1 MMPSALLTYLSQKKH
16 SIKYKWDPFNRK
28 KPPNPISVKELADES
43 EDSDSEEVHLHH
55 SFTCKLV
62 DLQNELDVEMGSE
75 SGGQG
80 ARARG
85 GE

>member
-1 MMPSALLTYLSQKKH
+1 MESVPSGESVTATESVFSVEHDAECTYISVPKKH

-62 DLQNELDVEMGSE
+62 DS
-75 SGGQG
+75 
-80 ARARG
+80 
-85 GE
+85 